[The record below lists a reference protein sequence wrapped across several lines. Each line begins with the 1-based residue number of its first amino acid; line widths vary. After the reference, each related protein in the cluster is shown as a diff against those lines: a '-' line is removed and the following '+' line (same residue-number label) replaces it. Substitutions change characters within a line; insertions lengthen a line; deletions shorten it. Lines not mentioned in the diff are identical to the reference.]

1 MATQHENGDREIQ
14 GRRVGF
20 PVRIGDA
27 GAACAVYPV
36 RRARAAALTGGFAP
50 FTLGPRAFA
59 VVGLVQY
66 RVNDL
71 GVYDELALAFPVR
84 HGGAVGIHIT
94 QLPVTEEFTRE
105 AGSALWGL
113 PKWLGEAELE
123 IDGGRATGHLAH
135 AGRHVLTAAI
145 SALLPLPFPFRGE
158 VTAFSHGA
166 GGVLASPV
174 RARMR
179 GIRVGIGA
187 SLVLGH
193 GHPMATELRSLHLP
207 RRPLLTAIVDHLAFD
222 MDPAVESAA

>member
-1 MATQHENGDREIQ
+1 MGVEIQ
-14 GRRVGF
+14 GRRIDF

-36 RRARAAALTGGFAP
+36 RRARAAALTGGFTP
-50 FTLGPRAFA
+50 FSLGPRAFA
-59 VVGLVQY
+59 VVGLVRY

-84 HGGAVGIHIT
+84 YGGRVGVHIT

-105 AGSALWGL
+105 AGSTLWGL

-135 AGRHVLTAAI
+135 AGRHVVTAAI
-145 SALLPLPFPFRGE
+145 SALLPLPFPVRGG
-158 VTAFSHGA
+158 VTAFAHRDGA
-166 GGVLASPV
+166 VLASPV

-179 GIRVGIGA
+179 GIRLGLGA
-187 SLVLGH
+187 TVVPGE
-193 GHPMATELRSLHLP
+193 GHPMAAELRSLHLG
-207 RRPLLTAIVDHLAFD
+207 RPLVTAIVEHLAFD
-222 MDPAVESAA
+222 MDPAVVS